1 MRSHTSYELLLVHHR
16 LDRHLLGRP
25 NVGRVLVNG
34 AEHHRG
40 RGRVFRGGHGPE
52 VVAATKQC
60 ELVDHRADFGI
71 LDLVRGPALQVLF
84 VKEGTVKIEEKLGDL
99 ARSADVEEALAI
111 LRWGTGRGLRG
122 GGGGTGPFIVRS
134 GVREEAG
141 CERGPLSETTV
152 AARGAVD

>member
-1 MRSHTSYELLLVHHR
+1 MRSEKGHATRVRASVRTSYELLLVHHR

-25 NVGRVLVNG
+25 NVGGRVLVNG

-84 VKEGTVKIEEKLGDL
+84 AKEGTVKIEEKLRDL
-99 ARSADVEEALAI
+99 TRSADVEEALAI
-111 LRWGTGRGLRG
+111 LRWGTGGGLCGGRRDRSGYSEKWREG
-122 GGGGTGPFIVRS
+122 GGGV
-134 GVREEAG
+134 
-141 CERGPLSETTV
+141 
-152 AARGAVD
+152 

>member
-25 NVGRVLVNG
+25 NVGRALVNG

-71 LDLVRGPALQVLF
+71 LDLVRGPALVVCLA
-84 VKEGTVKIEEKLGDL
+84 KEGTVKIEEKLRDL

-111 LRWGTGRGLRG
+111 LRWGTGGGLRG
-122 GGGGTGPFIVRS
+122 GRRDRSGYSEKWREGGG
-134 GVREEAG
+134 GV
-141 CERGPLSETTV
+141 
-152 AARGAVD
+152 

>member
-1 MRSHTSYELLLVHHR
+1 M
-16 LDRHLLGRP
+16 GRP
-25 NVGRVLVNG
+25 NVGRTLVNG

-40 RGRVFRGGHGPE
+40 RGRVLRGGHGPE

-84 VKEGTVKIEEKLGDL
+84 VKEGTVKIEEKLRDL
-99 ARSADVEEALAI
+99 ARSADVEEAVAI

-122 GGGGTGPFIVRS
+122 GRRDRSGYSEKWREVGGGV
-134 GVREEAG
+134 
-141 CERGPLSETTV
+141 
-152 AARGAVD
+152 